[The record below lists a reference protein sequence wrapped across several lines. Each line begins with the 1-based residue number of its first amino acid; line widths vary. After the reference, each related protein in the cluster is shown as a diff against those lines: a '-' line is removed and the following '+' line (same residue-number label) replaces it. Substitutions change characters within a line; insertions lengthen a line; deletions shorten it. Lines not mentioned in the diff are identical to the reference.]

1 MPEHHPGEPASTTG
15 FYHEVNVFGTRT
27 GWTAKGRTRRAAA
40 RCADRLWMTFN
51 RECTRRRQLAE
62 LRSRLVPGVG
72 HLPGA
77 ATPVSISARLP
88 NEPGMADDA
97 DTERVTFT
105 IANLRSINSKRLYAL
120 VDVEIRVAGLSF
132 RIIGVQIQRGTG
144 GLSVHLPTHRDVN
157 GAWKP
162 VVEMPEEL
170 REPLSDAVMGF
181 LVDEGMAKPR
191 WHRSET

>member
-1 MPEHHPGEPASTTG
+1 
-15 FYHEVNVFGTRT
+15 
-27 GWTAKGRTRRAAA
+27 
-40 RCADRLWMTFN
+40 
-51 RECTRRRQLAE
+51 
-62 LRSRLVPGVG
+62 
-72 HLPGA
+72 
-77 ATPVSISARLP
+77 
-88 NEPGMADDA
+88 MADDA

-105 IANLRSINSKRLYAL
+105 IANLRAINSKRLYAL

-132 RIIGVQIQRGTG
+132 RIIGVQIQRGIG

-170 REPLSDAVMGF
+170 RLPLSDAVMGF
-181 LVDEGMAKPR
+181 LVDEGMAKPK